1 MFCGMCSRSWE
12 NRWNSKRKILSQTR
26 GPQTL
31 LSRDKKI
38 DNHITEYS
46 DACSG
51 RCELCVQIKDVGVD
65 CIKLGLTSYLP
76 CLRACM
82 SCLEDNQRCT
92 KHLFVPAM
100 ADCEEGNNAA
110 FCSLKDEIEQNRI
123 NPGFSLLT
131 PILGAPHFRKSL
143 KAGCSNWYLKLGSE
157 RSNIALIKSF
167 QNRSASKVQT
177 ECKV

>member
-1 MFCGMCSRSWE
+1 
-12 NRWNSKRKILSQTR
+12 
-26 GPQTL
+26 
-31 LSRDKKI
+31 
-38 DNHITEYS
+38 
-46 DACSG
+46 
-51 RCELCVQIKDVGVD
+51 
-65 CIKLGLTSYLP
+65 
-76 CLRACM
+76 M

-123 NPGFSLLT
+123 NTGFSLLT

-143 KAGCSNWYLKLGSE
+143 KAGFSNWYLKLGSE